1 MNLVSLCRILLVL
14 LCYSQCR
21 ALVNSCHV
29 GQLVS
34 ESRFLSESSL
44 DAVLRS
50 LVCVTECKDEAV
62 RALAEAA
69 EAALADVAAVTDTGT
84 EHSGAP
90 ERWQAAPFLV
100 ECHLALQSRHAYS
113 SASVAWLEMV
123 LVEVSLRNR
132 DRFSSFWPILKHHY
146 IRALCG
152 PSVQLSYVTER
163 RVLGI
168 LKICTRMI
176 SRDHFS
182 GAILELLGRIFA
194 RQGSP
199 ANSANASQKG
209 ASNAMS
215 PLSRHPSSP
224 HAATTDDDEGGYTLA
239 KPHFPPMSGQLLQQL
254 SNQVSS
260 CGLFCKLYHLAVPY
274 DDSPHPWRNRS
285 PCVS

>member
-1 MNLVSLCRILLVL
+1 VIWTDREYIRVIFLFILCCPL
-14 LCYSQCR
+14 CR

-34 ESRFLSESSL
+34 ESRFLSEASL

-69 EAALADVAAVTDTGT
+69 EAALADVAAVTDS
-84 EHSGAP
+84 EPSGP
-90 ERWQAAPFLV
+90 RERWQTAPFLAD
-100 ECHLALQSRHAYS
+100 CHLALQSRHAYS

-152 PSVQLSYVTER
+152 PAVQLSYVTER

-199 ANSANASQKG
+199 ANSANASLKG

-254 SNQVSS
+254 SNQVSRCVMYCTTRCRS
-260 CGLFCKLYHLAVPY
+260 AVP
-274 DDSPHPWRNRS
+274 
-285 PCVS
+285 